1 MEGKS
6 EKEKRREHVRRLL
19 SYLLLEALKTKRD
32 GILPLAAGAGQPT
45 AADLVRQ
52 GLADVFGE
60 EAAVRMEPEIA
71 AILGRSLED
80 WLDGPFIKWHTKL
93 YNKRPVIWQV
103 SSSDYHHTFNA
114 FLYIHK
120 LDRDTLRKLQTQVLW
135 NQRRTLESVRASA
148 LADEAYDRVED
159 AEAGLAALA
168 DFEATLLRV
177 IQGEV
182 DCDIPDWAEGPY
194 RDGIYDPVLDDG
206 VKVNIEPLQAAG
218 LLRYKRMV

>member
-6 EKEKRREHVRRLL
+6 DREKRREHVRRLI
-19 SYLLLEALKTKRD
+19 SYLLLKALKAKRD
-32 GILPLAAGAGQPT
+32 GILPLCAGTGQET
-45 AADLVRQ
+45 AADAVRR
-52 GLADVFGE
+52 GLAATFGE
-60 EAAVRMEPEIA
+60 DAAVRMEPEIA
-71 AILGRSLED
+71 EILGRSLED

-93 YNKRPVIWQV
+93 YNRRPVIWQV

-120 LDRDTLRKLQTQVLW
+120 MDRDTLRKLQTQYLW

-159 AEAGLAALA
+159 AESGLAALA
-168 DFEATLLRV
+168 EFEATLLSV
-177 IQGEV
+177 IQGEI

-194 RDGIYDPVLDDG
+194 RDSVYDPVLDDG

-218 LLRYKRMV
+218 LLRYKKMV